1 MDLSLYL
8 PGAHDGKGRGASPR
22 ASRASVDLP
31 PLDMTEFAEV
41 PAWPGEIDAG
51 TVSPLPT
58 ARSARAYHVEG
69 AAPADKEAIDAFQMA
84 QYAGGAWG
92 GDDLLELFAD
102 YVYDGEND
110 GASGF
115 AGGRE
120 TLSLKE
126 APSPFGL
133 RAAVNGMDPP
143 VDAAATM
150 SPSVSANSD
159 SSYEPGDMFVPNY
172 ALSPDVDGGV
182 FVRDTDTYAT
192 SKRAKPAAPARPR
205 ALALAPAA
213 GVAKP
218 RPASRPRPR
227 APSPAL
233 PVPVSF
239 KWVAPSRSKD
249 RPLQGNAK
257 SNATVLLTGC
267 RYDISVNS
275 LLLEDNAL
283 FEGMVPPA
291 VIANGLTLAHPP
303 RLFLAATLLCLL
315 DGISDE
321 DLIANYGLK
330 DIPRMRQG
338 HPLDKGIMKR
348 LFPRRKKGTTKYEL
362 SEGIEALFRERN
374 VAWPALTI
382 TEADAQYLL
391 DKYGK

>member
-1 MDLSLYL
+1 
-8 PGAHDGKGRGASPR
+8 
-22 ASRASVDLP
+22 
-31 PLDMTEFAEV
+31 
-41 PAWPGEIDAG
+41 
-51 TVSPLPT
+51 
-58 ARSARAYHVEG
+58 
-69 AAPADKEAIDAFQMA
+69 
-84 QYAGGAWG
+84 
-92 GDDLLELFAD
+92 
-102 YVYDGEND
+102 
-110 GASGF
+110 
-115 AGGRE
+115 
-120 TLSLKE
+120 
-126 APSPFGL
+126 
-133 RAAVNGMDPP
+133 
-143 VDAAATM
+143 
-150 SPSVSANSD
+150 
-159 SSYEPGDMFVPNY
+159 
-172 ALSPDVDGGV
+172 
-182 FVRDTDTYAT
+182 
-192 SKRAKPAAPARPR
+192 
-205 ALALAPAA
+205 
-213 GVAKP
+213 
-218 RPASRPRPR
+218 
-227 APSPAL
+227 
-233 PVPVSF
+233 VSF